1 MSDLLMWLFV
11 LWPTMKLLMFIF
23 VIGLGFHVVFDL
35 GKKDSGL

>member
-23 VIGLGFHVVFDL
+23 VIALGFHVVFDL
-35 GKKDSGL
+35 GKKDSRL